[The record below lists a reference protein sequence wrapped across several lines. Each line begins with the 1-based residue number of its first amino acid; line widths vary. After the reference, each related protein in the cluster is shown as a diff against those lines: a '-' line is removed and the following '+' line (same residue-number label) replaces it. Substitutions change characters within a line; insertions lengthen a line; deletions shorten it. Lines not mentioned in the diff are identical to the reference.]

1 MRICLGTAL
10 ISLTACQPDMDFT
23 NPSADSEANYYN
35 TKEHLTYAVN
45 GAYNMLQR
53 GGGWARWMPFMLNAR
68 SDEYV
73 FTSGAQAGEPE
84 TARLAMYTANA
95 DLGSLSATYQDLY
108 TMQYAANLALEKLEI
123 NQDGAFDLNN
133 TEDKALYDRLRGEA
147 IFLRG
152 LSRFYLVYFGVMRFL
167 TAAMLLRPM
176 GAITCCPLPLLVK
189 FTKTWYRTSRM
200 QPLCYRGSTP
210 IPMIMV
216 VPPEALPLLS

>member
-1 MRICLGTAL
+1 MKRIKKYMRICLGTAL

-133 TEDKALYDRLRGEA
+133 TE
-147 IFLRG
+147 
-152 LSRFYLVYFGVMRFL
+152 VMRFL

-200 QPLCYRGSTP
+200 QPLCYRGITP
-210 IPMIMV
+210 MPMIMV
-216 VPPEALPLLS
+216 VPPKALPLLS